1 MATVE
6 GLFNFD
12 EKLLARQVV
21 KNRDSAAIGA
31 TAPAGWGPMMM
42 GMNKIGNAIF
52 NSDDKILRE
61 QTIAQTSLKE
71 TMNMLG
77 DDAQDSTKLYDAL
90 GQRLVENGASAETLM
105 KLKSVAS
112 NQAQQEA
119 KTEADIAYKEQA
131 QTLQELALTTGLENK
146 KLIASAKE
154 RKLFEKA
161 TTDPNSTYGQALRSL
176 LSKLSGG
183 ADMDKAGYKALQ
195 NQFVEFTLDAI
206 DEGENAITAMRKAE
220 KRLRE
225 GYEYKPDTKW
235 IGDNSGLLELTPGS
249 SMEDTP
255 VPGYQESMDIYKK
268 QKQE

>member
-21 KNRDSAAIGA
+21 KNRESAAIGQN
-31 TAPAGWGPMMM
+31 APTGWGPMMM

-52 NSDDKILRE
+52 NSDDKILNE

-71 TMNMLG
+71 TMEMLG
-77 DDAQDSTKLYDAL
+77 DDAKDSTKLYDAL

-112 NQAQQEA
+112 EQAQAEA
-119 KTEADIAYKEQA
+119 KTEADIAYKQQVQDIQKSTLETNTWVKQ
-131 QTLQELALTTGLENK
+131 QTMN
-146 KLIASAKE
+146 AKE

-183 ADMDKAGYKALQ
+183 ADMDKKGYKALQ
-195 NQFVEFTLDAI
+195 NTFVEFTLDAI
-206 DEGENAITAMRKAE
+206 DEGENAITAMRMAE
-220 KRLRE
+220 DRLRK
-225 GYEYKPDTKW
+225 GYKYQPDTQW
-235 IGDNSGLLELTPGS
+235 YGDNSGLLELDGNTTPKLE
-249 SMEDTP
+249 EDQDFLDL
-255 VPGYQESMDIYKK
+255 VE
-268 QKQE
+268 QKRTK

>member
-31 TAPAGWGPMMM
+31 NAPAGWGPMMM
-42 GMNKIGNAIF
+42 GMNKLGNAIF

-71 TMNMLG
+71 VMDMLG

-112 NQAQQEA
+112 TQMQEEA
-119 KTEADIAYKEQA
+119 KTEADIKLREQVQLLQKNQFETTNYFKQQDTNRKEA
-131 QTLQELALTTGLENK
+131 
-146 KLIASAKE
+146 
-154 RKLFEKA
+154 KLFESA
-161 TTDPNSTYGQALRSL
+161 ATDPNSPYAQIYRSIL
-176 LSKLSGG
+176 GKLSGG
-183 ADMDKAGYKALQ
+183 ADMDKDGYKELQ
-195 NQFVEFTLDAI
+195 NIFMGFTLSYI
-206 DEGENAITAMRKAE
+206 EEGNNAVDSMQKATE
-220 KRLRE
+220 QIQKE
-225 GYEYKPDTKW
+225 YKYKPDKAILGDDSAMIKLDTYTTPKIEEDQDFLDLVEEKRTK
-235 IGDNSGLLELTPGS
+235 
-249 SMEDTP
+249 
-255 VPGYQESMDIYKK
+255 
-268 QKQE
+268 